1 VTRPDTLVADY
12 RHLRDD
18 VGAYRLGRDF
28 VRLDGPEAASYLQGQ
43 CSQDLSGLEV
53 GASADTLLLAPD
65 GKITALVRVL
75 RLDDEVFCLDVDG
88 GHGDAVL
95 QRLARF
101 KLRSRFDLD
110 RLDWSCVA
118 LRGPALPERGALR
131 APAVVPFD
139 WNGWRGV
146 DLLGP
151 ADSIEVPDSVHWC
164 GEPAWEAARI
174 ESGIPVMGRELT
186 EGVIP
191 AEAGVVERT
200 VSFTKGCFTGQEL
213 VARIDSRGA
222 SVPHHLEGL
231 VLAESPH
238 PGVLVG
244 AELMVEDKDKPVGRV
259 TSAAWCPGVGSVCAL
274 AYIHR
279 SVAVP
284 GQVQVLPAGADRA
297 SALSASVR
305 ALPFL

>member
-1 VTRPDTLVADY
+1 VTTPDTLLADY

-18 VGAYRLGRDF
+18 VGAYHLRRDF

-65 GKITALVRVL
+65 GKITALVRIV

-101 KLRSRFDLD
+101 KLRSRFDLAP
-110 RLDWSCVA
+110 LDWLCVA
-118 LRGPALPERGALR
+118 LRGPALPEPGAVR
-131 APAVVPFD
+131 AQAVVAFE

-164 GEPAWEAARI
+164 GEAAWEAARI

-231 VLAESPH
+231 VVAGSPD
-238 PGVLVG
+238 PGALVG
-244 AELMVEDKDKPVGRV
+244 AELLVEDKDKPVGRV

-274 AYIHR
+274 AYVHR
-279 SVAVP
+279 SVPVP
-284 GQVQVLPAGADRA
+284 GEVLVLPPGADRA
-297 SALSASVR
+297 DALSASVQ
-305 ALPFL
+305 ALPLL

>member
-1 VTRPDTLVADY
+1 VTTSDTLADY
-12 RHLRDD
+12 QHLRDD
-18 VGAYRLGRDF
+18 VGAYNLERDF

-65 GKITALVRVL
+65 GKITALVRIV
-75 RLDDEVFCLDVDG
+75 RLGDEVFCVDVDG

-118 LRGPALPERGALR
+118 LRGPVLPAPGAVR
-131 APAVVPFD
+131 APAVVPFE

-164 GEPAWEAARI
+164 GESAWEAARI

-231 VLAESPH
+231 VVVGSPD
-238 PGVLVG
+238 PVALVG
-244 AELMVEDKDKPVGRV
+244 AELVVEDKDKAVGRV

-274 AYIHR
+274 AYVHR
-279 SVAVP
+279 SVSVL
-284 GQVQVLPAGADRA
+284 GQVLVVPPSADRTD
-297 SALSASVR
+297 ALSASVR
-305 ALPFL
+305 ALPLL